1 MLIGLMLV
9 ATIDSSQ
16 IRNIPVAPSETL
28 RVTLSGAGQPVV
40 IIPGLLGSSY
50 AYRKVVPS
58 LTAAGL
64 RTVVVEALGVGFS
77 SRPSKSDYSF
87 TAQSRRIEAVLDS
100 IGGIKCA
107 TVLAHSAGVSMALRL
122 AAHRP
127 DLVCGLVAENGGPN
141 DTVAT
146 TSVRKAASLAWLIK
160 IFGSRG
166 RIRSQIRK
174 GMLETAGDTSWITP
188 ETIDH
193 YTAGGAGD
201 LGATLNAIKGMARAR
216 ESERIDTLLPKLKI
230 PIHLLIGGAP
240 RGSGLP
246 DGQFRLF
253 RASVPQLVIDTVA
266 GSGLRVHEEQADVV
280 IKAVH
285 DMLKQL
291 GATQPSGGLG
301 LRYVGSPVEIADD
314 HRADRVG
321 RRGRQHQG
329 LAAILGTG

>member
-1 MLIGLMLV
+1 MEVPMLVSLMLV
-9 ATIDSSQ
+9 ATVDSSL
-16 IRNIPVAPSETL
+16 IRNIPVAPAETL
-28 RVTLSGAGQPVV
+28 RVTLTGSGQPVV

-58 LTAAGL
+58 LAAAGL
-64 RTVVVEALGVGFS
+64 RTIVVEALGVGFS

-87 TAQSRRIEAVLDS
+87 TAQSRRIEAALDS

-127 DLVCGLVAENGGPN
+127 DLVCGIVAENGGPN

-174 GMLETAGDTSWITP
+174 GMLETAGDSSWITP
-188 ETIDH
+188 ETLDH

-216 ESERIDTLLPKLKI
+216 ESERIDTLLPKLKL

-240 RGSGLP
+240 RGSGVP
-246 DGQFRLF
+246 EGQFKLF
-253 RASVPQLVIDTVA
+253 VARVPQLVIDTIA
-266 GSGLRVHEEQADVV
+266 GSGLRIHEEQPGVV

-291 GATQPSGGLG
+291 GGAQPGAGLG
-301 LRYVGSPVEIADD
+301 F
-314 HRADRVG
+314 HRGGIQSA
-321 RRGRQHQG
+321 
-329 LAAILGTG
+329 LALQPAHP